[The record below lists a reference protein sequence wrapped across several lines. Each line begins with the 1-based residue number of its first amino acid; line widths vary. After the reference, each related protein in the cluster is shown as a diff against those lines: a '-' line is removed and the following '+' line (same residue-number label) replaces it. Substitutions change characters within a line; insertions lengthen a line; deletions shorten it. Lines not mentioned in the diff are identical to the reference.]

1 MIKLAFIITGLG
13 RGGAER
19 MLLKLLSS
27 IDRPRFDARVFCLTT
42 TADLRSEFEAFGIK
56 VYTYQLNKPLLML
69 VSLWRFLKDC
79 RQFAPHLIQGWM
91 YHGNIFAWLAH
102 KGCPSKLLFGIRA
115 SLYDLNFERRLTR
128 WIIRLGSY
136 LSSSTDGII
145 YVSTVARHQ
154 HELIGY
160 TSKKSI
166 TIANGFDLEKF
177 KANPGF
183 RLDYRQKLQ
192 LLDTNIAIGFF
203 ARFHKLKGFKDLL
216 QAFASVHK
224 KNPLTKLV
232 LAGQHIDDQNIELK
246 EIIAHYKLQQ
256 YVLLLGQL
264 THPERC
270 LPALD
275 LFVSPSLQE
284 GFPNVVG
291 EAMAC
296 GVPCVVTDVGDS
308 ALAVGETGMIVQPAD
323 PNALT
328 QAILKIIEYPEKLPA
343 WGQQA
348 RQRIEENFSL
358 ATIVKQ
364 YETAYSHSVEN
375 T

>member
-19 MLLKLLSS
+19 MLLKLLSA
-27 IDRPRFDARVFCLTT
+27 IDRHRFEPRVFCLTT
-42 TADLRSEFEAFGIK
+42 TTDLLGEFEAFGIK
-56 VYTYQLNKPLLML
+56 VYTYQLNKPLLAL
-69 VSLWRFLKDC
+69 ISLWRFLKDC

-102 KGCPSKLLFGIRA
+102 KCCPSRLLFGIRA
-115 SLYDLNFERRLTR
+115 SLYDFNFERRLTQ
-128 WIIRLGSY
+128 WIIRMGSY

-145 YVSTVARHQ
+145 YVSTVARQQ

-166 TIANGFDLEKF
+166 TIANGFDLDRF
-177 KANPGF
+177 NVNPDF
-183 RLDYRQKLQ
+183 RSDYRQRLQ
-192 LLDTNIAIGFF
+192 LLDTHIAIGFF

-216 QAFASVHK
+216 QAFAAVHK
-224 KNPLTKLV
+224 ENPLTKLI
-232 LAGQHIDDQNIELK
+232 LAGQHIDDHNIALK
-246 EIIAHYKLQQ
+246 EIIAHYKLQHH
-256 YVLLLGQL
+256 VRLLGQL

-296 GVPCVVTDVGDS
+296 GVPCIVTDVGDS
-308 ALAVGETGMIVQPAD
+308 ALAVGETGFIVPPAD
-323 PNALT
+323 PQALA
-328 QAILKIIEYPEKLPA
+328 QAILRRIEQPEKLYSL
-343 WGQQA
+343 GQQA
-348 RQRIEENFSL
+348 RQRIKENFSL
-358 ATIVKQ
+358 TTIVKQ
-364 YETAYSHSVEN
+364 YETAYRNLVEKA
-375 T
+375 

>member
-27 IDRPRFDARVFCLTT
+27 IDRNRFEPRIFCLTT
-42 TADLRSEFEAFGIK
+42 IDDLKPEFDSLGIK
-56 VYTYQLNKPLLML
+56 VYTYQLNRPVLAII
-69 VSLWRFLKDC
+69 SLWRFLKDC
-79 RQFAPHLIQGWM
+79 GQFAPHLIQGWM

-102 KGCPSKLLFGIRA
+102 KRCPAKLLFGIRA
-115 SLYDLNFERRLTR
+115 SLYDFNFERRLTQ
-128 WIIRLGSY
+128 WIIRLGGY
-136 LSSSTDGII
+136 LSTSSDGII

-160 TSKKSI
+160 TPKESI

-177 KANPGF
+177 KENSDF
-183 RLDYRQKLQ
+183 RLDYRQRLQ
-192 LLDTNIAIGFF
+192 LLDTHIAIGFF

-216 QAFASVHK
+216 QAFAVVHK
-224 KNPLTKLV
+224 KNPQTKLI
-232 LAGQHIDDQNIELK
+232 LAGQQIDDQNAQLQET
-246 EIIAHYKLQQ
+246 IAHYKLQQ
-256 YVLLLGQL
+256 HVLLLGQL
-264 THPERC
+264 THPEHC

-308 ALAVGETGMIVQPAD
+308 ALAVGETGIVVPPND
-323 PNALT
+323 PQALA
-328 QAILKIIEYPEKLPA
+328 QAILKIIEHPDTLHSL
-343 WGQQA
+343 GGQA
-348 RQRIEENFSL
+348 RRRIETKFSL
-358 ATIVKQ
+358 PTIVKE
-364 YETAYSHSVEN
+364 YETAYINFVEKA
-375 T
+375 

>member
-27 IDRPRFDARVFCLTT
+27 IDRTRFEPRVFCLTT
-42 TADLRSEFEAFGIK
+42 IADLKPDFESARIK
-56 VYTYQLNKPLLML
+56 VYTYQLNNPML
-69 VSLWRFLKDC
+69 AIISLWRFLKDC

-91 YHGNIFAWLAH
+91 YHGNIFAWLTH
-102 KGCPSKLLFGIRA
+102 KLCRAKLLFGIRA
-115 SLYDLNFERRLTR
+115 SLYDFNFERRLTQ
-128 WIIRLGSY
+128 WIIRLGGY
-136 LSSSTDGII
+136 LSTSSDGII

-160 TSKKSI
+160 SSKHSI

-177 KANPGF
+177 KERPDF
-183 RLDYRQKLQ
+183 RVDYRQRLQ
-192 LLDTNIAIGFF
+192 LLDSHIVIGFL
-203 ARFHKLKGFKDLL
+203 ARFHKLKGFNDLL
-216 QAFASVHK
+216 QAFAIVHK
-224 KNPLTKLV
+224 KNPQTKLL
-232 LAGQHIDDQNIELK
+232 LAGQQIDDQNLQLQET
-246 EIIAHYKLQQ
+246 IAHYKLQQ
-256 YVLLLGQL
+256 HVLLLGQL

-296 GVPCVVTDVGDS
+296 GIPCVVTDVGDS
-308 ALAVGETGMIVQPAD
+308 ALAVGKTGIVVPPSNPQALAETIFK
-323 PNALT
+323 L
-328 QAILKIIEYPEKLPA
+328 IEHPETLPSL
-343 WGQQA
+343 GQQA
-348 RQRIEENFSL
+348 RQRIKTNFSL
-358 ATIVKQ
+358 PAIVKK
-364 YETAYSHSVEN
+364 YETAYINFVEKV
-375 T
+375 